1 MSHGGVHFV
10 NIPLDELLD
19 LLNNNE
25 DAEVNLDHV
34 RDAEKVRELQ
44 PRKSTLDQSVM
55 GADAN
60 RVESIG
66 LVEKDA
72 AVISPDGPVGPHIWS
87 PEQVTSLFSQS
98 QYESLLKT
106 RDEHN
111 CQAIIMFAEYI
122 PTNEDH
128 TNFPV
133 VRGYWLGDKRDKYP
147 DGQYGS
153 ASVEDIPAIG
163 RPISMWRGRRPLFM
177 CVAERATG
185 DDRILTISYE
195 ADTASQVQEQAIGR
209 S

>member
-1 MSHGGVHFV
+1 MGV
-10 NIPLDELLD
+10 
-19 LLNNNE
+19 
-25 DAEVNLDHV
+25 DAD
-34 RDAEKVRELQ
+34 
-44 PRKSTLDQSVM
+44 
-55 GADAN
+55 
-60 RVESIG
+60 RVDRLG
-66 LVEKDA
+66 LIEKDA

-98 QYESLLKT
+98 QYEALLKT

-122 PTNEDH
+122 PTNEDN

-163 RPISMWRGRRPLFM
+163 RPISMWRGRGPLFM

-185 DDRILTISYE
+185 DDRILTVSYE
-195 ADTASQVQEQAIGR
+195 ADTASQVQEQSIGR